1 MHKVKY
7 DDIVKSEKKFK
18 ERLAQLENEKIIV
31 NDNVLEDTVQVEP
44 DAIDYNDSIS
54 SINSLLPEDNE
65 IEQSNDNIV
74 NFSEF
79 AQTQDELD
87 AKTTDFISLKN
98 SLRDELEKK
107 LELLDEMKNR
117 PEINFN
123 DIEPEEFGIGGR
135 AAWSF

>member
-1 MHKVKY
+1 MHKIKY

-18 ERLAQLENEKIIV
+18 ERLAQLENKKIIV

-107 LELLDEMKNR
+107 LELLDEMKKR

-135 AAWSF
+135 AA

>member
-1 MHKVKY
+1 MHKIKY

-31 NDNVLEDTVQVEP
+31 NDNVLKDTVQVEP

-135 AAWSF
+135 AA

>member
-1 MHKVKY
+1 MHKIKY

-18 ERLAQLENEKIIV
+18 ERLAQLENKKIIV

-135 AAWSF
+135 AA

>member
-1 MHKVKY
+1 MHKIKY

-135 AAWSF
+135 AA

>member
-98 SLRDELEKK
+98 SL
-107 LELLDEMKNR
+107 
-117 PEINFN
+117 I
-123 DIEPEEFGIGGR
+123 
-135 AAWSF
+135 